1 MGPFAPAE
9 LKSQPQFSDDS
20 LVCPEDKSYSQRR
33 NWKPARK
40 LKSLAAALE
49 AASSPAA
56 PAPPPS
62 PPEAPAPAEVPAPV
76 SLPAQEPSAAPR
88 ASAAVEVFGPHERKT
103 LPSDA
108 TRFITPVPAPAA
120 KPSAG
125 AEKEPPQAAPA
136 ERRRTLDYPTA
147 LLVAALV
154 VFGGGAWLVMSGHF
168 SVAPESRPSGKI
180 GFKPDSVPA
189 PATRRQ
195 LPEGIGAS
203 AGEPVGPAP
212 AGGESFGVVK
222 ASEKRK
228 SDAVSGPA
236 SLVWLNG
243 LPDEDVLKLRRT
255 MRKDV
260 WEACFSEK
268 VFASCAAACAKYSGC
283 VSPSGWDICLRLYH
297 DEQYCVARCWEERAC
312 EAPGGVLSR
321 LCFADSTKPYC
332 RRK

>member
-1 MGPFAPAE
+1 M
-9 LKSQPQFSDDS
+9 
-20 LVCPEDKSYSQRR
+20 
-33 NWKPARK
+33 
-40 LKSLAAALE
+40 
-49 AASSPAA
+49 
-56 PAPPPS
+56 
-62 PPEAPAPAEVPAPV
+62 
-76 SLPAQEPSAAPR
+76 
-88 ASAAVEVFGPHERKT
+88 
-103 LPSDA
+103 
-108 TRFITPVPAPAA
+108 
-120 KPSAG
+120 
-125 AEKEPPQAAPA
+125 
-136 ERRRTLDYPTA
+136 
-147 LLVAALV
+147 
-154 VFGGGAWLVMSGHF
+154 
-168 SVAPESRPSGKI
+168 
-180 GFKPDSVPA
+180 
-189 PATRRQ
+189 
-195 LPEGIGAS
+195 
-203 AGEPVGPAP
+203 
-212 AGGESFGVVK
+212 VK